1 MLAGQAG
8 ARSSSWEAGAG
19 GGQLVLRLP
28 PPPPPSTDTGH
39 LPSFPHLAAPVS
51 PRSGSQVQLLFG
63 SPRGESEHRGVAARG
78 SADLRSPRP
87 AGGPGRTW
95 PPPSA
100 PAGGASRSAFPH
112 RPFRQGQTVSIPG
125 LGLPGPSGF
134 TSDKWEFSGA
144 VSPAPRKMGLL
155 GLPGPPCFPESPS
168 LPPPVPPCRL
178 SHLFS
183 RFHHFFNLFDRHL
196 LRTYC
201 VPGRVVGTRLM

>member
-1 MLAGQAG
+1 MSGVGRGQFAPRGRSLCWPARLEPAAAAGRPG
-8 ARSSSWEAGAG
+8 LEGGSLSSAC
-19 GGQLVLRLP
+19 P

-78 SADLRSPRP
+78 SADLRTPRP

-144 VSPAPRKMGLL
+144 VSPASPEDGAFRAPRASV
-155 GLPGPPCFPESPS
+155 LPGKSSSPS
-168 LPPPVPPCRL
+168 ARPSLLPLTFIFQVPPFL
-178 SHLFS
+178 
-183 RFHHFFNLFDRHL
+183 
-196 LRTYC
+196 
-201 VPGRVVGTRLM
+201 

>member
-28 PPPPPSTDTGH
+28 APPSLAQHGHRASAVLPPPGGSSFSAQRESGSAFVRLPEGRKRTPWRGRPG
-39 LPSFPHLAAPVS
+39 LRRPSFPS
-51 PRSGSQVQLLFG
+51 SCW
-63 SPRGESEHRGVAARG
+63 
-78 SADLRSPRP
+78 
-87 AGGPGRTW
+87 GPGRTW

-112 RPFRQGQTVSIPG
+112 RPFRQGQMVSIPG

-144 VSPAPRKMGLL
+144 VSPASPEDGAFRAPRASV
-155 GLPGPPCFPESPS
+155 LPGKSFSPSARPS
-168 LPPPVPPCRL
+168 LPPLTFIFQVPPFL
-178 SHLFS
+178 
-183 RFHHFFNLFDRHL
+183 
-196 LRTYC
+196 
-201 VPGRVVGTRLM
+201 

>member
-1 MLAGQAG
+1 MSGVGRGQFAPRGRSLCWPARLEPAAAAGRPG
-8 ARSSSWEAGAG
+8 LEGGSLSSAC
-19 GGQLVLRLP
+19 P

-144 VSPAPRKMGLL
+144 VSPASPEDGAFRAPRASV
-155 GLPGPPCFPESPS
+155 LPGKSSPSARPS
-168 LPPPVPPCRL
+168 LPPLTFIFQVPPFL
-178 SHLFS
+178 
-183 RFHHFFNLFDRHL
+183 
-196 LRTYC
+196 
-201 VPGRVVGTRLM
+201 

>member
-1 MLAGQAG
+1 MSGVGRGQFAPRGRSLCWPARLEPAAAAGRPGLEGGSLSSACPPLPRP
-8 ARSSSWEAGAG
+8 AR
-19 GGQLVLRLP
+19 
-28 PPPPPSTDTGH
+28 TDTGH

-144 VSPAPRKMGLL
+144 VSPASPEDGAFRAPRASV
-155 GLPGPPCFPESPS
+155 LPGKSFSPSARPS
-168 LPPPVPPCRL
+168 LPPLTFIFQVPPFL
-178 SHLFS
+178 
-183 RFHHFFNLFDRHL
+183 
-196 LRTYC
+196 
-201 VPGRVVGTRLM
+201 